1 MIVAYDGGKLREML
15 MDVADALDEALAEI
29 GQLREENDGLKKG
42 EREMTTSINALVDE
56 NKRLRKLVHDLNNS
70 DGWPDF
76 YKVEQYGL
84 DPRELGIE
92 DC

>member
-1 MIVAYDGGKLREML
+1 ML

-29 GQLREENDGLKKG
+29 GQLREENEQLKRSG
-42 EREMTTSINALVDE
+42 THINALVDE
-56 NKRLRKLVHDLNNS
+56 NKRLRGLVHDLNNS

-76 YKVEQYGL
+76 DKVEQYGL
-84 DPRELGIE
+84 DPRDLGIE